1 VRKSMMMAVMA
12 TATILG
18 GSAIASSPK
27 VGDPVPHF
35 IVRTFD
41 KQVVDSNDLAG
52 KVVIINRW
60 AVWCGPC
67 KQELP
72 ALDAYYRAHAK
83 DGLRIFAVTIDQS
96 VPDYRLHP
104 LSAALAFPLAHAVK
118 GPFPETEGVPTN
130 YVIDRRGV
138 VRYIHAGAF
147 DAASLDAVVGP
158 LLAQPASPPAS

>member
-1 VRKSMMMAVMA
+1 MRKSMMIVAAAA
-12 TATILG
+12 TALAA
-18 GSAIASSPK
+18 SAIANPTK

-35 IVRTFD
+35 VVRTFD

-83 DGLRIFAVTIDQS
+83 DGLRIFAVTVDQT
-96 VPDYRLHP
+96 VPDYQLHP

-138 VRYIHAGAF
+138 VRYIQAGAF
-147 DAASLDAVVGP
+147 DAASLDAVIGP
-158 LLAQPASPPAS
+158 LLAQPAS